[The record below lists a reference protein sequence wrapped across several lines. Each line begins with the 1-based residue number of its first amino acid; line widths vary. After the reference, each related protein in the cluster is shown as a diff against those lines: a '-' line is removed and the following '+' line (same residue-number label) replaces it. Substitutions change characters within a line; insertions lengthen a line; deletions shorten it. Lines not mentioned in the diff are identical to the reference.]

1 MKSKILLGGLLVVML
16 SIIMACN
23 PDKKEAVI
31 DKDQIKAEIRA
42 LENNLAATFNNR
54 DINLLDYYAED
65 AISYFGGQEPVA
77 GLEEIHRHI
86 ENEILNLPEGATITF
101 EPLEIY
107 VADDGNHV
115 AEIGAHQLLDSTGVI
130 LQKGHYM
137 SFFAKKDGK
146 YLCTRDMANSV
157 QYEY

>member
-1 MKSKILLGGLLVVML
+1 MGGLLA
-16 SIIMACN
+16 IILTLFSACN
-23 PDKKEAVI
+23 QEKQETTI
-31 DKDQIKAEIRA
+31 DKEMIKAEIRA
-42 LENNLAATFNNR
+42 LEYNLASTFNNR
-54 DINLLDYYAED
+54 DISLLNYYAED
-65 AISYFGGQEPVA
+65 AISYFGGQEPVV
-77 GLEEIHRHI
+77 GLEAIHQHI
-86 ENEILNLPEGATITF
+86 ENELWDLPEGATITF

-115 AEIGAHQLLDSTGVI
+115 AEIGEHQLVDSTGAI

-137 SFFAKKDGK
+137 SFFAKRDGK